1 MNSYHKLLNQVR
13 LLYGAF
19 YRQRFILNLSDLSF
33 VYSYRFATRYDV
45 SLIRK
50 ISDLKKKPTKVGVAD
65 ILSISILIH
74 SRPVHW
80 YLRFKISIYK
90 CTQKTVNDHMYRRS
104 NKDFKKKL
112 SLQYSSL
119 FKNRLKIFIIS

>member
-13 LLYGAF
+13 LLYGAL

-50 ISDLKKKPTKVGVAD
+50 ISDLKKNPQKLGWQTYFQFQF
-65 ILSISILIH
+65 L
-74 SRPVHW
+74 
-80 YLRFKISIYK
+80 F
-90 CTQKTVNDHMYRRS
+90 TQDQFTGT
-104 NKDFKKKL
+104 
-112 SLQYSSL
+112 
-119 FKNRLKIFIIS
+119 

>member
-1 MNSYHKLLNQVR
+1 MFFMNSYHKLLNQVR
-13 LLYGAF
+13 LLYGAL

-74 SRPVHW
+74 SRPVFW
-80 YLRFKISIYK
+80 YLRFKMY
-90 CTQKTVNDHMYRRS
+90 TKTVNDHMYRRS
-104 NKDFKKKL
+104 NKDF
-112 SLQYSSL
+112 
-119 FKNRLKIFIIS
+119 